1 MEPVYARAKDLR
13 EKVES
18 ILMKKIEWSILFSV
32 DGKRSIPDIATKVNR
47 DEDFVE
53 SVLEKLAGDKLITG
67 GGVPS
72 GRVTTK
78 DSKAESKKTE
88 AKTEKKEKKETKKKE
103 PVIEAEPVKEVK
115 KEAPKPKEEPKVEAK
130 AEPKIEPKEI
140 PSPKKE
146 DFDLMSAMMDTPKV
160 EPKVEVKPV
169 APPKPAVST
178 AAGAGGRKILV
189 VDDSIVIQ
197 KMVEI
202 ALENEQ
208 YALTSAMKGEDAI
221 RLAKE
226 LQPNLILLDMMLPDM
241 SGLEVMKSVRELGG
255 SFTTVPIV
263 VLSGKDSPQDKDTAI
278 NNGANDFL
286 TKPFHDEDLLSKV
299 HEYIGK

>member
-1 MEPVYARAKDLR
+1 MLR
-13 EKVES
+13 
-18 ILMKKIEWSILFSV
+18 KIEWRILFSV
-32 DGKRSIPDIATKVNR
+32 DGKRSVPDIAQKVER
-47 DEDFVE
+47 DESFVE
-53 SVLEKLAGDKLITG
+53 SVLEKLAADKLITG
-67 GGVPS
+67 GGAPS
-72 GRVTTK
+72 GRVTVKETETK
-78 DSKAESKKTE
+78 KAEPKP
-88 AKTEKKEKKETKKKE
+88 EKKEKKETKKKE
-103 PVIEAEPVKEVK
+103 PVVETEPVKEVV
-115 KEAPKPKEEPKVEAK
+115 KETPKPKEEPKIEAK
-130 AEPKIEPKEI
+130 AEPKAVPA
-140 PSPKKE
+140 PKKE
-146 DFDLMSAMMDTPKV
+146 DFDLMSAMTEEPKV
-160 EPKVEVKPV
+160 EPKPAATAKPV
-169 APPKPAVST
+169 VAA

-202 ALENEQ
+202 ALENEH
-208 YALTSAMKGEDAI
+208 YALTSAMKGEDAV

-226 LQPNLILLDMMLPDM
+226 LQPSLILLDMMLPDM

-255 SFTTVPIV
+255 SLATVPIV

>member
-18 ILMKKIEWSILFSV
+18 VMLRKIEWRILFSV
-32 DGKRSIPDIATKVNR
+32 DGKRSVPDIAQKVEC
-47 DEDFVE
+47 DESFVE
-53 SVLEKLAGDKLITG
+53 SVLEKLAADKLITG
-67 GGVPS
+67 GGAPS
-72 GRVTTK
+72 GRVTVKETETK
-78 DSKAESKKTE
+78 KAEPKP
-88 AKTEKKEKKETKKKE
+88 EKKEKKETKKKE
-103 PVIEAEPVKEVK
+103 PVVEAEPVKEVV
-115 KEAPKPKEEPKVEAK
+115 KETPKPKEEPKIEAK
-130 AEPKIEPKEI
+130 AEPKAVPA
-140 PSPKKE
+140 PKKE
-146 DFDLMSAMMDTPKV
+146 DFDLMSAMTEEPKV
-160 EPKVEVKPV
+160 EPKPAATAKPV
-169 APPKPAVST
+169 VAA

-202 ALENEQ
+202 ALENEH
-208 YALTSAMKGEDAI
+208 YALTSAMKGEDAV

-226 LQPNLILLDMMLPDM
+226 LQPSLILLDMMLPDM

-255 SFTTVPIV
+255 SLATVPIV

>member
-18 ILMKKIEWSILFSV
+18 VMLKKIEWRILFSV
-32 DGKRSIPDIATKVNR
+32 DGKRSVPDIAAKVER
-47 DEDFVE
+47 DENFVGE
-53 SVLEKLAGDKLITG
+53 VLEKLAGDKLITG
-67 GGVPS
+67 GGAPS

-78 DSKAESKKTE
+78 EPDADAKKADS
-88 AKTEKKEKKETKKKE
+88 KKEKKETKKKE

-115 KEAPKPKEEPKVEAK
+115 KEAPKPKEEPKAVAT
-130 AEPKIEPKEI
+130 
-140 PSPKKE
+140 PKKE
-146 DFDLMSAMMDTPKV
+146 DFDLMSAMTDSPKEEPKKV
-160 EPKVEVKPV
+160 ETKAAATAKPV
-169 APPKPAVST
+169 AT
-178 AAGAGGRKILV
+178 ATGAGGKKILV

-202 ALENEQ
+202 ALENEH

-241 SGLEVMKSVRELGG
+241 SGLEVMKAVRELGG
-255 SFTTVPIV
+255 SFATVPIV

-299 HEYIGK
+299 HEYIAK